1 MKTLE
6 LEIESYNNALENLV
20 SPDDYKLVEKT
31 KRSIISILEQDLEQ
45 CDFKRDIISKLNTNN
60 FIYL

>member
-6 LEIESYNNALENLV
+6 LEIDSYNNALENLI
-20 SPDDYKLVEKT
+20 SPDDYKIVEKT

-45 CDFKRDIISKLNTNN
+45 CDFKRDIMSRLHTNN